1 MHVCLASKIT
11 FYMIE
16 YPGLSFSWT
25 SILMI
30 RLLRYA
36 LNTPLFLIIPK
47 IVEKSLSSM
56 LGSFKEYNIFTS
68 QMYWD
73 ISEQEKIR
81 YKAWLF
87 TEWLTILSCLHP
99 MKWLQWAMLFRVA
112 LNPFILNFSLTS
124 KEWVALFSWYINLL
138 L

>member
-1 MHVCLASKIT
+1 MHVCFASKTT

-16 YPGLSFSWT
+16 YPGLSFSCT

-30 RLLRYA
+30 MLPPYA

-47 IVEKSLSSM
+47 IVESLSSM

-68 QMYWD
+68 QLYWD
-73 ISEQEKIR
+73 ILEQEKKR

-87 TEWLTILSCLHP
+87 TEWLTIISCLHP
-99 MKWLQWAMLFRVA
+99 MEWLQWAMLFRVA
-112 LNPFILNFSLTS
+112 LNPFILNFSLSS